1 MNYYLGLDNVP
12 APRRARALTLGAF
25 DGVHRGHRALLEVA
39 RRTARETGA
48 ETAVLTFEPTPAEV
62 FGRLSRPDVR
72 LTLPEE
78 RRALLEQAGV
88 DTVIVAE
95 FNDALRQ
102 TEPEEFVRG
111 LLVGRLGATAVV
123 VSETHSFGRGGRGS
137 MTDLMRLGCDLG
149 FAVRVLPLV
158 AADRAVVSSTRIR
171 ELLWSGDVE
180 EAAALLGRPYSAT
193 GTVVTGAG
201 RGRTLGFPTANVD
214 VPPPKL
220 VPGEGVYAGR
230 ATLEG
235 PAPGGDQTW
244 LAAIAVGPSPTFTP
258 DDDQRRLEAHL
269 LDFSGDLLA
278 RRLTLTF
285 DRFLRPQERFAGRE
299 TLIAQIA
306 ADVQAVRSQPPA
318 TSHQPPSPIR

>member
-12 APRRARALTLGAF
+12 SPRRARAITLGAF

-48 ETAVLTFEPTPAEV
+48 ETTVLTFEPTPAEV

-95 FNDALRQ
+95 FNEALRQ

-123 VSETHSFGRGGRGS
+123 VSETHSFGRGGRGT

-158 AADRAVVSSTRIR
+158 AADSAIVSSTRIR
-171 ELLWSGDVE
+171 ELLWAGQVE
-180 EAAALLGRPYSAT
+180 EAADLLGRPYSCT
-193 GTVVTGAG
+193 GPVVTGEG
-201 RGRTLGFPTANVD
+201 RGRTLGFPTANVA
-214 VPPPKL
+214 VAPPKL

-230 ATLEG
+230 AALEG
-235 PAPGGDQTW
+235 SEETW
-244 LAAIAVGPSPTFTP
+244 RAAIAVGPSPTFATHGNP
-258 DDDQRRLEAHL
+258 RRLEAHL
-269 LDFSGDLLA
+269 LDFSGDLLG
-278 RRLTLTF
+278 RRLLLSF
-285 DRFLRPQERFAGRE
+285 DRFLRPQERFPGRE
-299 TLIAQIA
+299 ELIAQIA
-306 ADVQAVRSQPPA
+306 RDVEA
-318 TSHQPPSPIR
+318 TRALSGSAR